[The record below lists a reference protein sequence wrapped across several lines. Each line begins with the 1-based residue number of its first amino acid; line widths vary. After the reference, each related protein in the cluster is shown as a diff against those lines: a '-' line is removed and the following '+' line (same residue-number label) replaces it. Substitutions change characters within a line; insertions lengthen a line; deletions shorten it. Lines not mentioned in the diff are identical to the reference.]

1 MGGVCRPEQGING
14 AALPPVCCGRL
25 RAAGENQTQKRA
37 GATPAR
43 FFSARKNAGRWRG
56 EAERRLAEGVPK
68 RRLCAA
74 PKECPE
80 AAAMAAG
87 FNPFPGG
94 RASGAPRGSGFLSGR
109 PAAAGRDAQAAF
121 GRRFLRVASA
131 CFPIR
136 CEGGRS
142 GGSRSLSSPLG
153 RVSPTAGN
161 PLER

>member
-1 MGGVCRPEQGING
+1 MGGVCRPERGING

-37 GATPAR
+37 GATHAR
-43 FFSARKNAGRWRG
+43 FFSARKNVGRWRG
-56 EAERRLAEGVPK
+56 EAERRLTEGIPK

-94 RASGAPRGSGFLSGR
+94 RASGVLRGSGFLSGR
-109 PAAAGRDAQAAF
+109 PAAAGRTRKPRIAAVSA
-121 GRRFLRVASA
+121 GRFHLLSYALRRGAVRWKPVPVVAA
-131 CFPIR
+131 GKDFPY
-136 CEGGRS
+136 GRK
-142 GGSRSLSSPLG
+142 SS
-153 RVSPTAGN
+153 
-161 PLER
+161 